1 MAKTISKITCSIE
14 MTRPDRGILRA
25 AQSGRSDPAGFLESL
40 GGVRCRNRREMEIS
54 TDAILL
60 QGTIQKAASSL
71 DTLIRKARKAG
82 LALHKVAA

>member
-1 MAKTISKITCSIE
+1 

-25 AQSGRSDPAGFLESL
+25 AQSGRCDPAGFLESL

-60 QGTIQKAASSL
+60 QGTIQKAANSL
-71 DTLIRKARKAG
+71 DSLLRKARKAG
-82 LALHKVAA
+82 LALHKVTAQSSFLTAR